1 MNKSYHFSI
10 FIALILSITGFQ
22 LKAQVVIAHVNS
34 DSIIPNMAS
43 YQSARSEIM
52 TYTNILQKQFEGK
65 QAEMEMY
72 YLEVT
77 NKRKQGQL
85 SPKLEKDA
93 EVKLQEME
101 ANLQKVGKEIEAQ
114 IYEKES
120 SLMKPVYEEYNKAIK
135 EVSKENGYTYIL
147 DVKLTLYN
155 DGGIDATKKIAAK
168 LNIK

>member
-1 MNKSYHFSI
+1 MNKPYLLYFLST
-10 FIALILSITGFQ
+10 FILTLGSLQ
-22 LKAQVVIAHVNS
+22 LKSQVVLAHVNS
-34 DSIIPNMAS
+34 DSIIPNMMS
-43 YQSARSEIM
+43 YQSAKSEII

-72 YLEVT
+72 YLELT
-77 NKRKQGQL
+77 NKKKQGQL
-85 SPKLEKDA
+85 SPKQEKDA

-114 IYEKES
+114 IYDKES